1 MNKSILKVTL
11 DHGKA
16 SVVVC
21 QKVGNRVQ
29 SEADVDSSIMGK
41 ASSMGMGLGEIFLN
55 LQEKNLVEVNMALKT
70 KLEGTSAAISAA
82 RGKPGTIPARACSA

>member
-1 MNKSILKVTL
+1 M
-11 DHGKA
+11 GKA

-41 ASSMGMGLGEIFLN
+41 AS
-55 LQEKNLVEVNMALKT
+55 EKNLVEVNMALKT